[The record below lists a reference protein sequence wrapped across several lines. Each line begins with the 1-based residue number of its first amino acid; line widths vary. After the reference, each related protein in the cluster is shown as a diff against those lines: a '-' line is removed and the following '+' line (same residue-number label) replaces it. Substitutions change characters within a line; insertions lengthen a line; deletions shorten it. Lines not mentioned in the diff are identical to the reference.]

1 MAKVEEDIVGAL
13 LLGNR
18 SVVSKYNKKN
28 KDRFI
33 KAKRLP
39 FLIGRDS
46 EKNPENYL
54 TFWVNPSQCGWKV
67 GLRSTIE
74 KVAGGA
80 IHHEWPTVGIGTQHP
95 DSLIDHPILSFA
107 FQSGAIYPGAHEE
120 LSDFNANRP
129 PKQTV
134 PEGLGNFYDF
144 LGILGQS
151 NLLPGGKPNYVN
163 ILYTS
168 NIFPSIW
175 LQGFFTEEGVNW
187 DDSADNPNQVS
198 NWGASF
204 MVFNSQPSLSTA
216 GELRGHFD
224 TYGFQSF
231 NS

>member
-1 MAKVEEDIVGAL
+1 MAKLDGGIDDLVNGFIKNQGVG
-13 LLGNR
+13 G
-18 SVVSKYNKKN
+18 KYNKKN

-33 KAKRLP
+33 NGKRLP

-54 TFWVNPSQCGWKV
+54 TFWVNPSQCSWKV

-80 IHHEWPTVGIGTQHP
+80 IHHEWPTVGIGTQHA
-95 DSLIDHPILSFA
+95 DALIDHPILSFT
-107 FQSGAIYPGAHEE
+107 FQSGAVSPGAHEE
-120 LSDFNANRP
+120 ISYSSQSSKRE
-129 PKQTV
+129 V

-151 NLLPGGKPNYVN
+151 NLLPGGRPNYVN

-187 DDSADNPNQVS
+187 DDSADNPNQVG

-216 GELRGHFD
+216 DSLRQVFKQF
-224 TYGFQSF
+224 GFS
-231 NS
+231 NV